1 MCLDRL
7 AMAVE
12 NRHSDFACRQ
22 PLVEA
27 LYETLSFL
35 AGPHFV
41 SLYFTGSF
49 VFGDP

>member
-1 MCLDRL
+1 MCIDS
-7 AMAVE
+7 MATTVG
-12 NRHSDFACRQ
+12 NGHSDFGCRQ